1 MADLNTFL
9 SSGTAVTYTGAS
21 GVFGQD
27 AATLTINA
35 NDGTVNPQ
43 LASVNIDI
51 TAVNDAPT
59 LSGSRGDFVVDEDT
73 LSALDLSAFTLTDND
88 GDSLTVTLA
97 VTAGTLSAA
106 DAGGVIVAGSG
117 TSSMTLS
124 GTVAQLNTYLAD
136 ATKVSYVGAAN
147 ANGND
152 AATLTINANDGTVNP
167 QLASINIDITAVND
181 APTLSGSRGDFVVD
195 EDTLSALDLSA
206 FTLADNDGDSLTV
219 TLAVTAGTLSAADA
233 GGVIVAGSG
242 TSSMTLSGTVAQLN
256 TYLADATKVSYVG
269 AANAN
274 GNDAATLTINANDGT
289 VNPQLA
295 SVNIDITAVNDAPT
309 LSGSRGDFV
318 VDEDTLSALDL
329 SAFTLTDND
338 GDSLT
343 VTLAVTAGTLSAADA
358 GGVIVAGSGTSSMTL
373 SGTVAQLNTYLADAT
388 KVSYVGAANA
398 NGNDAATLTINANDG
413 TVNPQLASVNI
424 DITAVN
430 DAPTLSGS
438 RGDFVVDEDTL
449 SALDL
454 SAFTLTDND
463 GDSLTVTLAVTAGT
477 LSAADAGGV
486 IVAGSGTSSMTLSG
500 TVAQLNTYLADATKV
515 SYVGAANA
523 NGNDG
528 ATLTINANDGT
539 VNPQLASVNI
549 DITAVNDAPTLSGS
563 RGDFVVD
570 EDTLS
575 ALDLSAFTL
584 ADNDGDSLTVTLAV
598 TAGTLSAADAGG
610 VIVAGS
616 GTSSMTLSGTVAQL
630 NTYLADA
637 TKVSYVGAANANG
650 NDAATLTI
658 NANDGTVNPQLA
670 SVNIDITAV
679 NDAPT
684 VSGVPISV
692 SAQEDTLSNLDLS
705 SIVFEDVD
713 GDNISV
719 TLTAS
724 AGSLTATPDLA
735 ISIGGSGTSSITL
748 SGSSKQINDYLD
760 GTTALSYLG
769 AENVFGTAAA
779 TLEITVID
787 SNGTPIS
794 SNPTVPIDITGTNDG
809 PVGQP
814 IILGNL
820 VRGQTLTADT
830 SGITD
835 PDGIGTFGYQWLRDG
850 VSIQGANLA
859 TYQLGSSDVGATIS
873 VRVSYLD
880 GGGTPELLYSN
891 STAAVAAPPP
901 PPNAGQN
908 ITGTSASDNILGG
921 AKDDKIAGGGGNDIL
936 RGKQGDDNLNGGTGR
951 DQIGGGVGDD
961 TLSGGRGADTLSG
974 YNGEDIL
981 QGGSEAD
988 RLMGKKGHDR
998 LFGGT
1003 GDDKLFGNNGNDR
1016 LDGGADNDTI
1026 NGGAGDDTLIGGDGA
1041 DTFVFAPNSGSDRI
1055 WDFAVGEDMIQIRGS
1070 AQSIDDLQFVQNG
1083 PHVLITG
1090 NGVEIVVQNTDL
1102 LSLQDADNFLF

>member
-1 MADLNTFL
+1 MAGSLIGEDITLTVSYFDFSQAGNPQVNLFTHTFTVGSGTEFSSQAVNYVGSSQVGTNPDGSPIISTRNETFSFGANVGADTITVSVDATGVTFSPSGLQFNFSSLSGGSIASVVGATETSGTDNNGFQTPDPQFYPDGVILRPTPLGGGVSGSQTIQLSFNAAPTISGVPTNASFSEDTSGNLDLSGVSLNDADGDTLTLRLSANSGTLAATASGGVTVSGSGGSSISLTGTAANLATYLGDTTRVQYTGAENANGTGAASITVSLRDSHNAYASSSPQISVNITAVNDTPTAVGSLADFSVSEATPSALDLSPLTFADVDGDPLTLTLNVDSGTLTGTSGGGVTVGGSGTGSLTLAGSVADLNTFL
-9 SSGTAVTYTGAS
+9 A
-21 GVFGQD
+21 
-27 AATLTINA
+27 
-35 NDGTVNPQ
+35 
-43 LASVNIDI
+43 
-51 TAVNDAPT
+51 
-59 LSGSRGDFVVDEDT
+59 E
-73 LSALDLSAFTLTDND
+73 
-88 GDSLTVTLA
+88 
-97 VTAGTLSAA
+97 
-106 DAGGVIVAGSG
+106 
-117 TSSMTLS
+117 
-124 GTVAQLNTYLAD
+124 
-136 ATKVSYVGAAN
+136 ATKVTYVGAAN
-147 ANGND
+147 AIGHD
-152 AATLTINANDGTVNP
+152 A
-167 QLASINIDITAVND
+167 
-181 APTLSGSRGDFVVD
+181 
-195 EDTLSALDLSA
+195 
-206 FTLADNDGDSLTV
+206 
-219 TLAVTAGTLSAADA
+219 
-233 GGVIVAGSG
+233 
-242 TSSMTLSGTVAQLN
+242 
-256 TYLADATKVSYVG
+256 
-269 AANAN
+269 
-274 GNDAATLTINANDGT
+274 
-289 VNPQLA
+289 
-295 SVNIDITAVNDAPT
+295 
-309 LSGSRGDFV
+309 
-318 VDEDTLSALDL
+318 
-329 SAFTLTDND
+329 
-338 GDSLT
+338 
-343 VTLAVTAGTLSAADA
+343 
-358 GGVIVAGSGTSSMTL
+358 
-373 SGTVAQLNTYLADAT
+373 
-388 KVSYVGAANA
+388 
-398 NGNDAATLTINANDG
+398 
-413 TVNPQLASVNI
+413 
-424 DITAVN
+424 
-430 DAPTLSGS
+430 
-438 RGDFVVDEDTL
+438 
-449 SALDL
+449 
-454 SAFTLTDND
+454 
-463 GDSLTVTLAVTAGT
+463 
-477 LSAADAGGV
+477 
-486 IVAGSGTSSMTLSG
+486 
-500 TVAQLNTYLADATKV
+500 
-515 SYVGAANA
+515 
-523 NGNDG
+523 

-637 TKVSYVGAANANG
+637 TTVTYVGAANAIGNDAATLTINANDGTVNPQLASVNIDITAVNDAPTLSGSRGDFVVDEDTLSALDLSAFTLADNDGDSLTVTLAVTAGTLSAADAGGVIVAGSGTSSMTLSGTVAQLNTYLADATTVTYVGAANAIG

-809 PVGQP
+809 PAGQP

-901 PPNAGQN
+901 PPNTGQN
-908 ITGTSASDNILGG
+908 IAGTSASDNILGG

-981 QGGSEAD
+981 QGGSGAD

-1003 GDDKLFGNNGNDR
+1003 GDDKLFGNKGNDR

-1102 LSLQDADNFLF
+1102 LTLQDADNFLF